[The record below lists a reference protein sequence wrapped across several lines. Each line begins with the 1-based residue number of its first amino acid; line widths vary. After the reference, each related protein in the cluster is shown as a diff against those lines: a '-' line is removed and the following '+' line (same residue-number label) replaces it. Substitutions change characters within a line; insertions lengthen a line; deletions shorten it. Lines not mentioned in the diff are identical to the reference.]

1 MSRMADLPPCKF
13 AEVIDTAEALLPME
27 GGAVMDFELEAEE
40 ATRQAIA
47 EAVDE
52 TKSPA
57 VAHRVGSS
65 VQ

>member
-27 GGAVMDFELEAEE
+27 GGAVMDFESEAE